1 MREILEKLKEVL
13 GDEEKILIAEDKAL
27 EIVLA
32 VEVRDRKVVMEEI
45 VLQADS
51 VEVVIEIVLVLVE
64 EDQVVL
70 EEMILVE
77 VLDRRVGVEIDPE
90 DEVLEE
96 IVGVR
101 NQQGVDYFF
110 PIISL

>member
-1 MREILEKLKEVL
+1 MILVL
-13 GDEEKILIAEDKAL
+13 
-27 EIVLA
+27 

-45 VLQADS
+45 VLRADL
-51 VEVVIEIVLVLVE
+51 VEVGIEIVLVPVE
-64 EDQVVL
+64 EDLQVL
-70 EEMILVE
+70 EEVILVE
-77 VLDRRVGVEIDPE
+77 VLDRRVEVEIDPE

>member
-1 MREILEKLKEVL
+1 MP
-13 GDEEKILIAEDKAL
+13 
-27 EIVLA
+27 
-32 VEVRDRKVVMEEI
+32 
-45 VLQADS
+45 
-51 VEVVIEIVLVLVE
+51 VE
-64 EDQVVL
+64 EDLQVL
-70 EEMILVE
+70 EEVILVE
-77 VLDRRVGVEIDPE
+77 VLDRRVEVEIDPE